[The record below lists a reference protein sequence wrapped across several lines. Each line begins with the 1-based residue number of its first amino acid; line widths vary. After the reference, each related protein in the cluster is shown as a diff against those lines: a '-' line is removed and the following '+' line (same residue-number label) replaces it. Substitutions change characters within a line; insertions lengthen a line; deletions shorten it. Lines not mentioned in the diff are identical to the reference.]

1 MGAGLGLRILDKPKI
16 SSTRSRRAW
25 SAALLLMALLALVL
39 GVFGAVYFQG
49 NQSPQ
54 VANTEPAQTQAQAP
68 AVAGPEGQPPQAA
81 AAAENKPQE
90 QATAPPESNP
100 PETTPPLP
108 QRQQY

>member
-1 MGAGLGLRILDKPKI
+1 MGLGLRILDKPET

-54 VANTEPAQTQAQAP
+54 VADSQPPQTQAPPPAATAP
-68 AVAGPEGQPPQAA
+68 EAQPPRAA
-81 AAAENKPQE
+81 ASAENKPQE
-90 QATAPPESNP
+90 QAIAPRESNP
-100 PETTPPLP
+100 PSAPAES
-108 QRQQY
+108 RQTA